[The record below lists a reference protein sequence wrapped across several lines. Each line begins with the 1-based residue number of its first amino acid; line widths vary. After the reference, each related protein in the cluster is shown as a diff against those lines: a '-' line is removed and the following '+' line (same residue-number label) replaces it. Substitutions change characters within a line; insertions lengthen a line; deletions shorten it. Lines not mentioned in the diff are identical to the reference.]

1 MDRQKEYE
9 AKLKETFLKDE
20 SLKGSIVTVDYHCK
34 KTKKKYILKIE
45 ID

>member
-1 MDRQKEYE
+1 MNKQKEFE

-20 SLKGSIVTVDYHCK
+20 SLKGSIVTVNYTCK
-34 KTKKKYILKIE
+34 KTKKKYLLQIG